1 MVLEVIVLKITFLG
15 HACFLLEGSKK
26 VLFDPFISG
35 NPLAKTDWRQVEA
48 DYILL
53 THGHGDHLGDAAAI
67 ASKTGGALVAQPEL
81 LRSVNAPGATKLE
94 INTGGNIYPCPGL
107 RIKMTAAWHSAS
119 IKGPDG
125 FYGGMAGGYLVW
137 MDGLCFYHAGD
148 TGLFADM
155 REIIGR
161 EKIDIAFLPI
171 GDVYTMGPEDAIIA
185 AGWLRAGTVIPMHY
199 NTFSSICQDAAAF
212 KTAVEAR
219 TDSKCTV
226 LEPGGFINL

>member
-1 MVLEVIVLKITFLG
+1 LKITFLG

-35 NPLAKTDWRQVEA
+35 NPLAKTDWRQIEA

-67 ASKTGGALVAQPEL
+67 ASKTGAALVAQPEL
-81 LRSVNAPGATKLE
+81 LRNLNAPGAPKLE
-94 INTGGNIYPCPGL
+94 INTGGNIYPCQDL

-119 IKGPDG
+119 IKGPEG
-125 FYGGMAGGYLVW
+125 FYGGIAGGYLVW
-137 MDGLCFYHAGD
+137 MDGFCFYHAGD
-148 TGLFADM
+148 TALFADM
-155 REIIGR
+155 REVIGR

-171 GDVYTMGPEDAIIA
+171 GDVYTMDPKDATVA
-185 AGWLRAGTVIPMHY
+185 AGWLKAKTIIPMHY
-199 NTFSSICQDAAAF
+199 NTFPAIRQDAEAF
-212 KTAVEAR
+212 GRAVEAQ

-226 LEPGGFINL
+226 LSIGQSVLL